1 MTFRQAQGHP
11 EHSEKGRRVTPS
23 RESEM
28 VLVTGGAGFIGSH
41 LCDALIER
49 GYKVICVDN
58 FITGSRENIE
68 HLLDDEKFELVEHDI
83 TVPFSSLIPT
93 PSSLKCIF
101 HLASPA
107 SPVDYSAFSIETLI
121 VNSLGT
127 YNVLEVAREG
137 GAKVL
142 LASTSEVY
150 GDPKVSPQSEDY
162 WGNVNPVGPRACYD
176 EAKRFAEALTVAYHR
191 RYGLDV
197 VIVRIFNTFG
207 PRMRGKDGRVVPNFI
222 QQALSNK
229 PLTVYGDGSQTRSF
243 CYIDDLI
250 DGLLKAMFSK
260 GTTGE
265 IINLGNPN
273 EMTILS
279 LAEHIKEMCKS
290 SSEMVFLP
298 LPEDDPLQRRP
309 DISRAERLLGW
320 KPKISL
326 DEGLTR
332 TIEWFLKG
340 KA

>member
-1 MTFRQAQGHP
+1 
-11 EHSEKGRRVTPS
+11 
-23 RESEM
+23 M

>member
-11 EHSEKGRRVTPS
+11 EHSEKGRRVTPP
-23 RESEM
+23 RKGEAT
-28 VLVTGGAGFIGSH
+28 LVTGGAGFIGSH
-41 LCDALIER
+41 LCDALIGR

-58 FITGSRENIE
+58 FITGSRENIA
-68 HLLDDEKFELVEHDI
+68 HLLDNENFKLIEHDI
-83 TVPFSSLIPT
+83 IVPFSSLIPA
-93 PSSLKCIF
+93 PSSLNCIF

-127 YNVLEVAREG
+127 YNVLEVAREW

-229 PLTVYGDGSQTRSF
+229 PLTVYGDGSQTRSL

-260 GTTGE
+260 ETTGE

-279 LAEHIKEMCKS
+279 LAGHIREMCKS
-290 SSEMVFLP
+290 SSEMVFSL

-309 DISRAERLLGW
+309 DISRAEGLLGW

>member
-1 MTFRQAQGHP
+1 MI
-11 EHSEKGRRVTPS
+11 PS
-23 RESEM
+23 REGEAI
-28 VLVTGGAGFIGSH
+28 LVTGGAGFIGSH
-41 LCDALIER
+41 LCDALIGR

-58 FITGSRENIE
+58 FITGSRENIAYF
-68 HLLDDEKFELVEHDI
+68 LDNEKFQLIEHDI
-83 TVPFSSLIPT
+83 TVPFSSLIPA
-93 PSSLKCIF
+93 PSSLNCIF

-127 YNVLEVAREG
+127 YNVLEVAREW

-176 EAKRFAEALTVAYHR
+176 EAKRFAEALTMAYHR

-260 GTTGE
+260 ETTGE

-279 LAEHIKEMCKS
+279 LAEHIRQMCKS
-290 SSEMVFLP
+290 SSEMVFSP

-320 KPKISL
+320 KPKIFL

-340 KA
+340 KV